1 MGGFADVFRL
11 ACNYLFP
18 IKLRLDQPVQVIA

>member
-1 MGGFADVFRL
+1 MGGFADVLLL
-11 ACNYLFP
+11 AYHYLFP

>member
-1 MGGFADVFRL
+1 MGHITDAMGYVVY
-11 ACNYLFP
+11 YLFP